1 VVVTEKKN
9 AIDVVAETM
18 INVEVVEEVDVV
30 KAAVAMELNVEGDI
44 NVLLP

>member
-1 VVVTEKKN
+1 
-9 AIDVVAETM
+9 
-18 INVEVVEEVDVV
+18 VEMVEEVDVV

>member
-44 NVLLP
+44 SVLLP